1 MKGKTMKIN
10 EDKII
15 KFCALLNARVL
26 KNDKN
31 KEWDNVRLISNAMYD
46 LLKILQIDPSSA
58 DFQINK
64 LSKWS
69 QIYDKELEK
78 NNSFCPKEFE
88 LDFLN
93 IVD

>member
-1 MKGKTMKIN
+1 MKIN
-10 EDKII
+10 KDKII
-15 KFCALLNARVL
+15 KYLALLNARVL
-26 KNDKN
+26 KNDRK
-31 KEWDNVRLISNAMYD
+31 KEWDNVRLINYALHD
-46 LLKILQIDPSSA
+46 LLKLMNIEYLNSEYG
-58 DFQINK
+58 NE

-88 LDFLN
+88 LDFLH

>member
-1 MKGKTMKIN
+1 MKGKTMKIDQN
-10 EDKII
+10 KVI

-31 KEWDNVRLISNAMYD
+31 KEWDNVRLINNAMYD
-46 LLKILQIDPSSA
+46 LLKILQIDPIY
-58 DFQINK
+58 FNINK